1 MTKILCVDN
10 DRYLTDL
17 LRYAFER
24 EGFDVAIA
32 HTGHDATRLVREKAP
47 HLVTLD
53 LDTVDDARRQVLP
66 SLRML
71 SRAPI
76 VALSTA
82 TGDED
87 IIAGFE
93 RGADDYVAKPFNM
106 EVLVIRVKAVLRR
119 AALVARPQEQ
129 QGPAS
134 VATAYHFRGAIFD
147 VALNRIVCGDT
158 CINLTP
164 MQTRILHLL
173 FLNEGQ
179 PVSAERI
186 LKHVWGESSE
196 SSLGLIR
203 THIRHMR
210 EKIALLP
217 GHPRPIHTVPRFGYM
232 VGHIDEG
239 GAVATSWPC

>member
-32 HTGHDATRLVREKAP
+32 HSGHDAARLVREKAP
-47 HLVTLD
+47 HLITLD
-53 LDTVDDARRQVLP
+53 LDTIDDAKRLALP

-87 IIAGFE
+87 VIAGFE
-93 RGADDYVAKPFNM
+93 GGADDYVAKPFNM
-106 EVLVIRVKAVLRR
+106 EVLVTRVKAVLRR
-119 AALVARPQEQ
+119 SMLVTPQEER
-129 QGPAS
+129 GGATS
-134 VATAYHFRGAIFD
+134 TGTAYHIRGAVFD
-147 VALNRIVCGDT
+147 VALNRIAGGDMR
-158 CINLTP
+158 INLTP
-164 MQTRILHLL
+164 MQTRILHVL

-186 LKHVWGESSE
+186 LKQVWGEDSE
-196 SSLGLIR
+196 SNVGLIR

-217 GHPRPIHTVPRFGYM
+217 GHPQPIRTVPRFGYE
-232 VGHIDEG
+232 VRQIDEDG
-239 GAVATSWPC
+239 IVASS